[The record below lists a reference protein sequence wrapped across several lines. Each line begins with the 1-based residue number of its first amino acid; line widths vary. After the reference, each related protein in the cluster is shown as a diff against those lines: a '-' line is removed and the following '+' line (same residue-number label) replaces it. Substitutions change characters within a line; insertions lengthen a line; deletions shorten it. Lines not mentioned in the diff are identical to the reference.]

1 MSISQPEGFGAGW
14 PFSKPE
20 GSTKTTTPAAPEIIS
35 EELVKWIKNLK
46 ATQTGALA
54 MEQHITIPEDIK
66 AAAISNKE
74 LIETEDGW
82 NSICAKVSK
91 GSWVPGALDRC
102 KGGPG
107 TLPRYGTHLQSL
119 LMEAAGSK
127 LTKPTSKPIA

>member
-14 PFSKPE
+14 PFSKSA
-20 GSTKTTTPAAPEIIS
+20 GSTKTTTPAAPEIS

-102 KGGPG
+102 KGGTG
-107 TLPRYGTHLQSL
+107 LTKYGTYLKTL
-119 LMEAAGSK
+119 LVEAAGGK
-127 LTKPTSKPIA
+127 